1 MRASGRGVG
10 RGGVLHPLG
19 GRRVGPQVGDQTLQD
34 VTDPAGADQLA
45 AFDAGDGGGIAGQY
59 GEPEVGAE
67 RQPFVL
73 PTAYARIGDHLYL
86 HGSPSNRMLRAGK
99 DGLGLC
105 VTVTLLDGLVLARS
119 AFHHSMNYRSVVLL
133 ATVTA
138 VDDPAEKRAA
148 LRALVEHVVPGRA
161 AGVRAPTEDEIKGT
175 LVLRLPIREGSAKIR
190 SSPPIDDESDYAW
203 PVWAGVIALALR
215 SGAPVPDPRLDP
227 ERTAPTY
234 ATVYSKE

>member
-1 MRASGRGVG
+1 MPITTPTPRTTVKRRAQRGVYD
-10 RGGVLHPLG
+10 HATILG
-19 GRRVGPQVGDQTLQD
+19 ILDEGLVCHLGFV
-34 VTDPAGADQLA
+34 V
-45 AFDAGDGGGIAGQY
+45 DG
-59 GEPEVGAE
+59 
-67 RQPFVL
+67 QPVVL
-73 PTAYARIGDHLYL
+73 PTAYARIDDHLYL

-133 ATVTA
+133 GTATA

-175 LVLRLPIREGSAKIR
+175 LVLRLPITEGSAKIR
-190 SSPPIDDESDYAW
+190 SGPPIDDESDYAW
-203 PVWAGVIALALR
+203 PVWAGVIPLALR
-215 SGAPVPDPRLDP
+215 SGTPVPDPRLDP
-227 ERTAPTY
+227 EYTAPTY
-234 ATVYSKE
+234 ATAYRRE